1 MKRFVSFIL
10 SAALIFTLAAC
21 SDDSEIQDTDSDTE
35 AVSQLAEESDTSE
48 TISQSLFLDGADD
61 SDIYYDLSNNDSD
74 SETVESKSTQSIY
87 SYPYDN
93 STNQSTCNIFRK
105 VVCCGDSYTAGF
117 IADADGVAHKINED
131 YAWPHYMSILT
142 GSKWYNCGCSGCTVT
157 TWQKHSRGLPAAQAL
172 GKSQAYV
179 IGLMINDVSVKNHV
193 ELGTIDDIGTEN
205 ETYYGGMS
213 AIIRK
218 LNAISPEAKIF
229 VNTCP
234 RFDEGYDEYNQAVR
248 DIVAEYK
255 STYPVHC
262 IDLAENAEMYET
274 ETLKNDYWHG
284 HYTAVGYE
292 QFAEIYSVILS
303 RYINEHIDEFQDVA
317 FIEYDE

>member
-1 MKRFVSFIL
+1 MKRFVSIFL
-10 SAALIFTLAAC
+10 SAVLTLTLAAC
-21 SDDSEIQDTDSDTE
+21 AQDSEVQDTDSDTE
-35 AVSQLAEESDTSE
+35 AVSHLADDTDTSE
-48 TISQSLFLDGADD
+48 TSSQSLFLDGADD
-61 SDIYYDLSNNDSD
+61 SDIYDYTPADSQ
-74 SETVESKSTQSIY
+74 SETAESNSEDSGY
-87 SYPYDN
+87 NYLSDD
-93 STNQSTCNIFRK
+93 STNRSTCNIFRK

-131 YAWPHYMSILT
+131 YAWPHYMSVLT
-142 GSKWYNCGCSGCTVT
+142 GSKWYNCGCSGCNVT
-157 TWQKHSRGLPAAQAL
+157 TWQKHSRGLPTAQSL

-193 ELGTIDDIGTEN
+193 ELGTINDIGTDK

-218 LNAISPEAKIF
+218 LNDISPEAKIF

-248 DIVAEYK
+248 DIVEKYK
-255 STYPVHC
+255 NKYPVHC
-262 IDLAENAEMYET
+262 IDLAEHADMYET
-274 ETLKNDYWHG
+274 ETLKRDYWHG
-284 HYTAVGYE
+284 HYTAIGYE

-303 RYINEHIDEFQDVA
+303 EYINEHIDEFQDVA